1 LLWRYCW
8 RALACHCRGRWLT
21 ETTQLGDV
29 FVRAWTIL
37 QWPLVFA
44 IVSAAIA
51 IVYYFAPDV
60 GQDWC
65 GSHPGQS
72 SQPFSRRLKDSRTSA
87 TEHA

>member
-1 LLWRYCW
+1 
-8 RALACHCRGRWLT
+8 
-21 ETTQLGDV
+21 V

-60 GQDWC
+60 GQDWVWLTP
-65 GSHPGQS
+65 GSI
-72 SQPFSRRLKDSRTSA
+72 FA
-87 TEHA
+87 TVATPPEGL